1 MTATAFRIA
10 FLGFG
15 EAAEA
20 MVRGLRSD
28 GISATFTAYDI
39 KSDGPDAAAMHSR
52 MAANSVAVAEATA
65 AACDN
70 ADVIFSLVTAD
81 QAETAAR
88 SAAATGLDGGL
99 YLDCNSCAPETKR
112 RAGAMIETAGGRYVD
127 VAIMTPIHPKLHKSP
142 CLIAGPHAEP
152 ARDVM
157 RDLGMNTK
165 IGGNEIGHASVR
177 KMIRSVM
184 VKGLEALTL
193 ECFLAARAAGID
205 DDVMASLDGS
215 YPGFDWPRRAPYMI
229 ERALTH
235 GTRRAMERDEVAKT
249 LSDLGIDPQMVTATV
264 ARQRQAG
271 ALNLD
276 AGTIGP
282 EDITALTDAI
292 LDNVRPQ

>member
-20 MVRGLRSD
+20 MARGLNGD
-28 GISATFTAYDI
+28 GISATFSAFDV
-39 KSDGPDAAAMHSR
+39 KSDGPDAAAMHAR
-52 MAANSVAVAEATA
+52 MAANSVACANAPSK
-65 AACDN
+65 ACDD

-88 SAAATGLDGGL
+88 SVAATDLDGAL
-99 YLDCNSCAPETKR
+99 YLDCNSCAPDTKR
-112 RAGAMIETAGGRYVD
+112 RAGALIEAAGGRYVD

-142 CLIAGPHAEP
+142 CLIAGPHADP
-152 ARDVM
+152 AQDLM
-157 RDLGMNTK
+157 RDLGMNAE
-165 IGGNEIGHASVR
+165 IAGNEIGHASVR

-193 ECFLAARAAGID
+193 ECFLAARAAGIEK
-205 DDVMASLDGS
+205 DVMASLDGS

-235 GTRRAMERDEVAKT
+235 GTRRAMEMDEVAKT
-249 LSDLGIDPQMVTATV
+249 LRDLGIEPQMVSATV

-282 EDITALTDAI
+282 ENITALTGAI
-292 LDNVRPQ
+292 LAGIRPQ